1 MFRRAHA
8 RLNITEFIIVCM
20 NMRTGMHVSRHT
32 QPATPVEA
40 RVQLLGVNA
49 LLP

>member
-20 NMRTGMHVSRHT
+20 RIGMHVSRHT
-32 QPATPVEA
+32 QHVTPVEA
-40 RVQLLGVNA
+40 RAQLLGVNA